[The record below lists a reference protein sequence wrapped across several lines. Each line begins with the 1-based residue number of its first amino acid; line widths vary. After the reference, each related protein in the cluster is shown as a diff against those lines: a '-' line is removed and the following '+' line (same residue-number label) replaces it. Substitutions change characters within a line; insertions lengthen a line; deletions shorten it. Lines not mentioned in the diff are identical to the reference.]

1 MIESSLTNVNFQ
13 SRTGQ
18 DRMPS
23 STEQGRTGIF
33 FLNDIFSCQG
43 RLVCE
48 QDTGQDRSRKS
59 VLWTA
64 LLYTL
69 RYLPS
74 RTKMQCVTYRALLQK
89 SQLLIGSYT
98 FHFIYRIG
106 HFIVCVDT
114 IITLCLDHLENLI
127 RLNKISNYWTI

>member
-1 MIESSLTNVNFQ
+1 ML
-13 SRTGQ
+13 
-18 DRMPS
+18 S

-64 LLYTL
+64 LVCTL
-69 RYLPS
+69 F
-74 RTKMQCVTYRALLQK
+74 
-89 SQLLIGSYT
+89 
-98 FHFIYRIG
+98 FHFHLFVHSLSCLLLVREDTRKKFSILVINVESSNLLVQYTKSSPLANTSSSLTV
-106 HFIVCVDT
+106 IVR
-114 IITLCLDHLENLI
+114 LE
-127 RLNKISNYWTI
+127 